1 MATFKLYPPT
11 VAGTTPPFYKT
22 DTGTY
27 ILRASLNDVV
37 SGFEFTGT
45 DRNTELSP
53 SSDFILNL
61 ACADINRPVNTAV
74 SLISNNVLNIKA
86 ARILTP
92 GAVGLRGSLN
102 SQVAANITIVGRA
115 SADVAADSLG
125 GFSFA
130 LDNFNEWQD
139 VNVKYLPAKVNDN
152 YFLSIN
158 KDYTKFFIDDYNIQD
173 EYVGQNLAAV
183 LEMLVDTAG
192 VLDNAGVVV

>member
-1 MATFKLYPPT
+1 MDPK
-11 VAGTTPPFYKT
+11 KIK
-22 DTGTY
+22 GTY

-37 SGFEFTGT
+37 SGFSFTGT
-45 DRNTELSP
+45 DRNAELSP
-53 SSDFILNL
+53 ASDFLLNL

-92 GAVGLRGSLN
+92 GAVGLRGALN
-102 SQVAANITIVGRA
+102 SQVAATVTIVGRA
-115 SADVAADSLG
+115 TANVAAESLG

-139 VNVKYLPAKVNDN
+139 VSVKYLPAKVNDN

-158 KDYTKFFIDDYNIQD
+158 KNYTKFFIDDYNVQN
-173 EYVGQNLAAV
+173 EYLGQNFTAA

-192 VLDNAGVVV
+192 VLDNAGEVV

>member
-1 MATFKLYPPT
+1 MDPKRI
-11 VAGTTPPFYKT
+11 K
-22 DTGTY
+22 GTY

-37 SGFEFTGT
+37 SGFSFTGS

-53 SSDFILNL
+53 ASDFLLNL

-92 GAVGLRGSLN
+92 GAAGLRGALN

-152 YFLSIN
+152 YYLSIN
-158 KDYTKFFIDDYNIQD
+158 KDYTKFFIDDYNVQED
-173 EYVGQNLAAV
+173 YVGQNFTAV

-192 VLDNAGVVV
+192 VFDNAGGVV

>member
-1 MATFKLYPPT
+1 MNPK
-11 VAGTTPPFYKT
+11 KIK
-22 DTGTY
+22 GTY
-27 ILRASLNDVV
+27 ILRASLNDVL
-37 SGFEFTGT
+37 SGFKFKGNE
-45 DRNTELSP
+45 RNTELSP
-53 SSDFILNL
+53 AADFLLNL

-92 GAVGLRGSLN
+92 GAAGLRGALN

-115 SADVAADSLG
+115 SADVSAESLG

-152 YFLSIN
+152 YYLSIN
-158 KDYTKFFIDDYNIQD
+158 KNYTKFFIDDYNIQD
-173 EYVGQNLAAV
+173 EYIGQNFTAV

-192 VLDNAGVVV
+192 VLDNAGDEV

>member
-1 MATFKLYPPT
+1 MDPK
-11 VAGTTPPFYKT
+11 KIK
-22 DTGTY
+22 GTY

-37 SGFEFTGT
+37 SGFKFTGA

-53 SSDFILNL
+53 ASDFLLNL

-92 GAVGLRGSLN
+92 GASGLRGALN
-102 SQVAANITIVGRA
+102 SQVCGSITIIGRA
-115 SADVAADSLG
+115 TAAVSAESLG
-125 GFSFA
+125 GFTFA
-130 LDNFNEWQD
+130 LDHFNEWQD
-139 VNVKYLPAKVNDN
+139 VNVKYLPAKVNEN

-158 KDYTKFFIDDYNIQD
+158 KDYTKFFIDDYNIQV
-173 EYVGQNLAAV
+173 EYIGQNFTAV

-192 VLDNAGVVV
+192 VLDNAGDIV

>member
-1 MATFKLYPPT
+1 MDPK
-11 VAGTTPPFYKT
+11 KIK
-22 DTGTY
+22 GTY

-37 SGFEFTGT
+37 SGFSFTGT
-45 DRNTELSP
+45 DRNVELSP
-53 SSDFILNL
+53 AYDFLLNL
-61 ACADINRPVNTAV
+61 ACADINRPTNTSV

-92 GAVGLRGSLN
+92 GAAGLRVALN
-102 SQVAANITIVGRA
+102 SQVAATVTVVGRA
-115 SADVAADSLG
+115 TADVAAESLG

-158 KDYTKFFIDDYNIQD
+158 KDYTKFFIDDYNVQD
-173 EYVGQNLAAV
+173 EYLGQNFAAV
-183 LEMLVDTAG
+183 LEMFVDTAG
-192 VLDNAGVVV
+192 VLDNAGDEV